1 MSTNFHDLIQGF
13 HNFKANT
20 LLQEAEFFDR
30 LAHGQN
36 PKTLVIAC
44 CDSRADPAILMGCK
58 PGDLFVVRN
67 VAALVPS
74 EEEAGSPDAVLA
86 AVEYA
91 VKHLDIHHVIVM
103 GHSNCGGIQGL
114 LHKEKIANERHT
126 SGWVA
131 LAQPVLDELEAEN
144 PYEPLALRCQR
155 CEEGAVL
162 LSIKTFSPTPGS
174 ANGSTKGLC
183 RSTLSTTT
191 WRRETS
197 ASGTP
202 RRKTSS
208 RPSHTERPP
217 RRKFRCARRRT
228 TRLRAQPFSATFS
241 QKTALPPKNAAS
253 CRAFH
258 CLLVFA
264 SNCAKRRRILPC
276 NRKKV
281 CYLSS
286 CRTSRSDVFS
296 FDSHGFSF

>member
-126 SGWVA
+126 SGWVS

-144 PYEPLALRCQR
+144 PYEPCSFPL
-155 CEEGAVL
+155 
-162 LSIKTFSPTPGS
+162 KTFSPTGGS
-174 ANGSTKGLC
+174 ASASTKALF
-183 RSTLSTTT
+183 RFTPFTTT
-191 WRRETS
+191 WRRKIS
-197 ASGTP
+197 VCGTP
-202 RRKTSS
+202 KRKTSS
-208 RPSHTERPP
+208 RPSPADRPYGDVLAFCAKGSAATASLCRPTAP
-217 RRKFRCARRRT
+217 RAVSPPNRPRTAGVRARG
-228 TRLRAQPFSATFS
+228 S
-241 QKTALPPKNAAS
+241 
-253 CRAFH
+253 
-258 CLLVFA
+258 VFA
-264 SNCAKRRRILPC
+264 SSRVKRKAPPSC
-276 NRKKV
+276 GGPKV
-281 CYLSS
+281 CYLHF

>member
-126 SGWVA
+126 SGWVFSTSLKRKIPTSPSRFA
-131 LAQPVLDELEAEN
+131 AGAAKRAPCSF
-144 PYEPLALRCQR
+144 PL
-155 CEEGAVL
+155 
-162 LSIKTFSPTPGS
+162 KTFSPTGGS
-174 ANGSTKGLC
+174 ASASTKALF
-183 RSTLSTTT
+183 RFTPFTTT
-191 WRRETS
+191 WLRKIS
-197 ASGTP
+197 VCGTP
-202 RRKTSS
+202 KRKTSS
-208 RPSHTERPP
+208 RPSHTDRTSSRKFQPAAADSPP
-217 RRKFRCARRRT
+217 RNRSGRSSRPSRRFPSKGAAIPALFSSRY
-228 TRLRAQPFSATFS
+228 LRAIV
-241 QKTALPPKNAAS
+241 QK
-253 CRAFH
+253 
-258 CLLVFA
+258 
-264 SNCAKRRRILPC
+264 
-276 NRKKV
+276 
-281 CYLSS
+281 
-286 CRTSRSDVFS
+286 
-296 FDSHGFSF
+296 GE

>member
-162 LSIKTFSPTPGS
+162 LSIE
-174 ANGSTKGLC
+174 NL
-183 RSTLSTTT
+183 LSYA
-191 WRRETS
+191 WIRERVEAGNLKIHGWYFNLHEGELYDYDS
-197 ASGTP
+197 E
-202 RRKTSS
+202 K
-208 RPSHTERPP
+208 EE
-217 RRKFRCARRRT
+217 F
-228 TRLRAQPFSATFS
+228 
-241 QKTALPPKNAAS
+241 LPLAGE
-253 CRAFH
+253 
-258 CLLVFA
+258 
-264 SNCAKRRRILPC
+264 
-276 NRKKV
+276 
-281 CYLSS
+281 
-286 CRTSRSDVFS
+286 SDS
-296 FDSHGFSF
+296 L